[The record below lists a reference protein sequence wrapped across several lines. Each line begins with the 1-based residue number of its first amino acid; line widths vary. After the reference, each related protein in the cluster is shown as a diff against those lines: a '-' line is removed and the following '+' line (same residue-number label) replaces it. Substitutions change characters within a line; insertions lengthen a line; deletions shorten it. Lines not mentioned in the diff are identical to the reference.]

1 MFPSRGFDHT
11 PDAIR
16 ALRRTAR
23 HMIVWLLWLAPVGI
37 FWLAGRGGVA
47 WELVTLLGVAVAVA
61 ASLGCHPS
69 VPARR
74 GRLVLA
80 LCLGAA
86 FGLLLGVGQ
95 VPVAPTGPV
104 LVVLLMAPLVAL
116 VLAGGLCDRRALM
129 AALMMLSIECLLPLG
144 AAPGGL
150 LPLAQVGLLA
160 VAALAIV
167 VAQHLVRRAA
177 RGPMIVLPPQPRPLV
192 TVWTAPVAVPPAFIV
207 QAERAAD
214 GTLRLALAGSC
225 AGRLRVRVS

>member
-1 MFPSRGFDHT
+1 MFPSHEFEHT

-16 ALRRTAR
+16 TLRRTAR
-23 HMIVWLLWLAPVGI
+23 WVILWLLWLTPAGV
-37 FWLAGRGGVA
+37 FWLAGRRGVA

-69 VPARR
+69 VPGRR
-74 GRLVLA
+74 ARLVLA

-95 VPVAPTGPV
+95 VNGAPSGAMRALVLVAPLG
-104 LVVLLMAPLVAL
+104 AL

>member
-86 FGLLLGVGQ
+86 FGLLLGAGQ
-95 VPVAPTGPV
+95 VAVAPSGPV
-104 LVVLLMAPLVAL
+104 WALLLVAPLVAL

-129 AALMMLSIECLLPLG
+129 AALVVLSVECLLPLG
-144 AAPGGL
+144 AVPFGL

-167 VAQHLVRRAA
+167 VAQRQVRRAA
-177 RGPMIVLPPQPRPLV
+177 CGRTFVVPPQRRTRAP
-192 TVWTAPVAVPPAFIV
+192 VWTAPGALPPTLLL
-207 QAERAAD
+207 QAERAPD

-225 AGRLRVRVS
+225 AGRLRVTVS